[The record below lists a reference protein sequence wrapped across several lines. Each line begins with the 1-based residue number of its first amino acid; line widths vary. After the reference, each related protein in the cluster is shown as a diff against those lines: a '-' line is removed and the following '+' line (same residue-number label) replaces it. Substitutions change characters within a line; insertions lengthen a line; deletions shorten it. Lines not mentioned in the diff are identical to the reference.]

1 MTDTETDIEMP
12 EGVTADD
19 VKTIRAF
26 CRAMGWPEPDV
37 TPDFIELLGGE
48 LELHRGTIDIVVP
61 YPGAK
66 TAETIK
72 APGWQVCEVR
82 CSHGGYMDPPDCDVA
97 VIDTARRLTAALDIA
112 AHANLSNRLQGI
124 HEAMYGPE
132 DFGVDDGTS
141 EPPAPPPTCPH
152 GEPWHECNSCMTRGD
167 FLYDCQREARAFG
180 RR

>member
-1 MTDTETDIEMP
+1 MTDTETEMP

-72 APGWQVCEVR
+72 ARACR
-82 CSHGGYMDPPDCDVA
+82 CARSAVA
-97 VIDTARRLTAALDIA
+97 TAVTWTRPTATW
-112 AHANLSNRLQGI
+112 
-124 HEAMYGPE
+124 P
-132 DFGVDDGTS
+132 
-141 EPPAPPPTCPH
+141 
-152 GEPWHECNSCMTRGD
+152 
-167 FLYDCQREARAFG
+167 
-180 RR
+180 